1 MINIRSSVQL
11 ARAKVWFS
19 TVNVQLSMRVVL
31 TEFDLDLTLRSYVLE
46 K

>member
-11 ARAKVWFS
+11 AMA
-19 TVNVQLSMRVVL
+19 NVQLSMRVVL
-31 TEFDLDLTLRSYVLE
+31 TEFDLDLTLRSQMCWKTE